1 VIHRLIKLVNFTA
14 QKKDVIIDGKKS
26 VAWGQCA
33 GVVGGRR
40 VALGVGHRG
49 KGGGGREWGQGFRLE
64 HLQTQQHYCGGA
76 RMVGVHGV
84 VRGGGGK
91 AVLG

>member
-1 VIHRLIKLVNFTA
+1 M
-14 QKKDVIIDGKKS
+14 IINGKKS

-33 GVVGGRR
+33 GVVGDRR
-40 VALGVGHRG
+40 ALGVGHRG
-49 KGGGGREWGQGFRLE
+49 KAAAGGS
-64 HLQTQQHYCGGA
+64 GA
-76 RMVGVHGV
+76 RGFDWNIYKLNNIIAAAPLNTKVVGVHGV